1 MARKYKKKR
10 IPSRLKSQVVLRDKG
25 ICQIC
30 GEQGSIVDLGWE
42 IKAYQYIGHPYQIC
56 FEIDHIIPESKGGQ
70 TILDNLQL
78 LCRHCNRSKG
88 AKEIIKNE

>member
-1 MARKYKKKR
+1 MVKKKA
-10 IPSRLKSQVVLRDKG
+10 IPSKLKSQVVLRDKG

-30 GEQGSIVDLGWE
+30 GKRGEIVDLGWE
-42 IKAYQYIGHPYQIC
+42 VKAYEGKGHSYQHC

-70 TILDNLQL
+70 AILDNLQL

-88 AKEIIKNE
+88 TKEMKENG